1 MVMGTGNH
9 DEDGYLGYFCK
20 AGDGVVD
27 VQLIADLHKS
37 EVFKVGAVLGV
48 PQSIL
53 SSPPS
58 ADLWEGQTD
67 EDELGVTYDFV
78 ELYTGWFLKQS
89 KEEQASFVEK
99 MDKETLE
106 EWEHLSS
113 ICEQVH
119 RRNAHKLTGAVN
131 LNVLL
136 LVCWQIERVQWLD
149 THLISSNKHCATR
162 QSLLLIG
169 KNDNEDNHDHNESDD
184 SVQLQLLLQHL
195 TLQLLR
201 IRTEQLRSTS
211 STNSTSAVSA
221 SASVLSTMMSSF
233 SPRSMILS
241 ANQSSEAIVPILSI
255 ITPFTASSFCC
266 TRVVVSVFGSF
277 HLV

>member
-149 THLISSNKHCATR
+149 TYLISSNKHCATR

>member
-48 PQSIL
+48 PQNIL

-211 STNSTSAVSA
+211 STNPTSAVSA

>member
-211 STNSTSAVSA
+211 STNPTSAVSA

-241 ANQSSEAIVPILSI
+241 ANQFSEAFVPILSI